1 MTSKSSDCSSAA
13 FTATESTGSAPGPP
27 HRRWPARPRRRG
39 ARSRPRGARLL
50 HPLQAG
56 SRRGAGDAAV
66 RGQRQRRGQAH
77 SSQKRAEGFH
87 LGGQQAGAG
96 AAGGVGA
103 KGGGTRRAA
112 LASHGGPGAAARPP
126 GSRAFF
132 SSTMRSITLPANRPW
147 SRAIWPGVRTASVAP
162 CRRRPAP
169 GAGARKIS
177 RPVASQPRPARCSGT
192 PGCTCAPPG
201 VGRQH
206 PAGRSAAHLPPLSAG
221 CAAWSC
227 PHTLLGRCPP
237 PRPRRHTQP
246 PGIGGGREARAGRC
260 TGAHATCCLGT
271 GGAPSPPPPAAWA
284 LCTHPPPQRTKVG
297 RASGGPGPGE
307 DISACQPP
315 PPPLLRTCMCGCT
328 ASAQMAPMLRP
339 RQEML
344 NIALLS
350 AAGRAAGLLAKVR
363 HHCGHGDRQD
373 PRPVGARQ
381 AGRRAALCTAAS
393 TVGAAG
399 HAAAA
404 AARHSAA
411 HSALTI
417 PGCLAN
423 QVGVEHQPPEGRI
436 LHGSQQAKR
445 ALCPLGCGAG
455 RGMGWGGWWGG
466 GWPMGGRPTGGK
478 QSRQR
483 RAQAQAPLAQ
493 RSTGRQPGATHPPGL
508 WSWRTGR
515 ASRAAGR
522 GPCGAARARGDG
534 A

>member
-315 PPPLLRTCMCGCT
+315 PPPP
-328 ASAQMAPMLRP
+328 SAHLHVWLHRQRPDGAHVAAAPGDAEHRLAFCSGSGGRLAGKSAAPLRP
-339 RQEML
+339 R
-344 NIALLS
+344 
-350 AAGRAAGLLAKVR
+350 
-363 HHCGHGDRQD
+363 
-373 PRPVGARQ
+373 RQ
-381 AGRRAALCTAAS
+381 ARSAPGGGTAG
-393 TVGAAG
+393 GAARG
-399 HAAAA
+399 FMHC
-404 AARHSAA
+404 RLDSWRCR
-411 HSALTI
+411 
-417 PGCLAN
+417 P
-423 QVGVEHQPPEGRI
+423 R
-436 LHGSQQAKR
+436 GSS
-445 ALCPLGCGAG
+445 CGE
-455 RGMGWGGWWGG
+455 
-466 GWPMGGRPTGGK
+466 
-478 QSRQR
+478 
-483 RAQAQAPLAQ
+483 AQ
-493 RSTGRQPGATHPPGL
+493 RSAQRAHHPWLPCQSGR
-508 WSWRTGR
+508 S
-515 ASRAAGR
+515 
-522 GPCGAARARGDG
+522 
-534 A
+534 